1 MNKLGVYNPTKVER
15 KVQEFWE
22 KNKSFEVEIDKD
34 KEKFYCLSMFPY
46 PSGELHMGHV
56 RNYTIGDVISRY
68 QRMMGKNVLQPMG
81 WDAFGLPA
89 ENAAIENNVS
99 PKDWTDSNI
108 KNMKKQLAYADKK
121 GFSLAIICGQDE
133 IDQNKATIKKLNSE
147 DENKQFT
154 VSRENLINE
163 IKKLQ

>member
-1 MNKLGVYNPTKVER
+1 MSKSGVYNPKKVER

-89 ENAAIENNVS
+89 ENAAKENNLDPITYLLDSLFRRIKSNFSKVLRILEALDLSVS
-99 PKDWTDSNI
+99 KCLESSVVPIPTSDSE
-108 KNMKKQLAYADKK
+108 
-121 GFSLAIICGQDE
+121 II
-133 IDQNKATIKKLNSE
+133 
-147 DENKQFT
+147 
-154 VSRENLINE
+154 
-163 IKKLQ
+163 